1 MFYVYVSCSQILR
14 KLKGALDIEIMSC
27 QYKDDQDFFIPHKCL
42 QEIQED
48 ILLFKK
54 YPKMIKAPKVRIKP
68 IYCFI
73 YNLLQMILLH
83 GPQGCG
89 KTETME
95 RLATTLGWK
104 SFKRNGANIFNRFH
118 GESEKNIDEVWYH
131 TITKVMDF

>member
-48 ILLFKK
+48 VLLFKK

-68 IYCFI
+68 IDFEFCFI
-73 YNLLQMILLH
+73 HSYAW
-83 GPQGCG
+83 
-89 KTETME
+89 
-95 RLATTLGWK
+95 LAGV
-104 SFKRNGANIFNRFH
+104 R
-118 GESEKNIDEVWYH
+118 
-131 TITKVMDF
+131 